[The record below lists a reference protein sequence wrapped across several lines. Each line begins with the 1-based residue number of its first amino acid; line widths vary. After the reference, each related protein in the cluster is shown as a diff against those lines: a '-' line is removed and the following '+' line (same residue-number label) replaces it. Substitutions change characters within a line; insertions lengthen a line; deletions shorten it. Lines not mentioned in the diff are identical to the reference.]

1 MAVCFAVDLA
11 VVPGAARLALDG
23 GSMPR
28 RCLPWR
34 DVNLS
39 SVSGSTLTDTKK
51 PHFGQSFKPGA
62 IPASQPSF
70 KFGIN
75 YGTGLVAGVRSL
87 ESPLPDDATACN
99 TRGNEWLMANRPA
112 DAIRAYDRAIAL
124 KPDYVDPYF
133 NRGNALLR
141 LQRNQDAL
149 ASFDQAIALS
159 PGLGLA
165 HYNRG
170 TVLQTLDRLPDA
182 MESYRKVLAIDPAN
196 VQARFNLGCVHL
208 QMKQFD
214 ETLECMD
221 QVIERAPE
229 IPEPHNNRGTALLR
243 LGRYA
248 EAVAAFSRAL
258 ELNPQSA
265 EAYNNRGEAQL
276 QLRNLESAL
285 ADVSRA
291 IELRPQQGE
300 SRFLMGRLL
309 REMKRYDEALQ
320 QFYLAQRLPAPLPM
334 LQSEIASAKA
344 HGCTWQNLNEEML
357 QLEQDIRAQKP
368 VLEPFTALSLFDQP
382 ALHKEVARLLVE
394 RDLPT
399 STALGAIPARA
410 RGEKIRI
417 GYYSAD
423 FRNHP
428 MAHLIAEL
436 IEVHDRERF
445 EWFAFSVS
453 PEVHDGMRE
462 RLAAAFDHF
471 LDVRERTDMEI
482 ARLSRELGIDIAVD
496 LMGFTQATRLRCFSY
511 RCAPVQV
518 SYLGYPGTTGANY
531 MDYVVA
537 DKVVIPPH
545 AQAHFAEK
553 VVYLPH
559 SYQVNDSQRK
569 VADRTFAREV
579 LGLPS
584 NGFVFC
590 CFNNNFK
597 IMPPTF
603 DGWMRI
609 LHAVEGSVLWL
620 LEDNPIAARNL
631 RREAQARGISAD
643 RLVFASR
650 VPMDQHLA
658 RQRMAD
664 LFLDTLPYNAHTT
677 ASDALW
683 VGLPVLTCSG
693 QSFASRVAASL
704 LHAVGLPEL
713 VTQTQSAFEARAIE
727 LARDVA
733 QLWSIREKLEE
744 QGPHSPLFNARLF
757 ARHIESAYTT
767 MVERA
772 HQGLPPDVI
781 EV

>member
-1 MAVCFAVDLA
+1 MTEA
-11 VVPGAARLALDG
+11 
-23 GSMPR
+23 
-28 RCLPWR
+28 
-34 DVNLS
+34 
-39 SVSGSTLTDTKK
+39 KK

-62 IPASQPSF
+62 APSSQPSV
-70 KFGIN
+70 KFGIH
-75 YGTGLVAGVRSL
+75 YGAGVTAGHGFVAQA
-87 ESPLPDDATACN
+87 LPEDPTACN
-99 TRGNEWLMANRPA
+99 TQGNEWLLSNRTA

-124 KPDYVDPYF
+124 KPDYIDPYF
-133 NRGNALLR
+133 NRGNALLC
-141 LQRNQDAL
+141 LQRNQEAL

-159 PGLGLA
+159 PGLLVA

-170 TVLQTLDRLPDA
+170 TVLQTLDRLPEA
-182 MESYRKVLAIDPAN
+182 GESYRKVLALDPAN
-196 VQARFNLGCVHL
+196 VQARFNLGCIHL

-214 ETLECMD
+214 AALECMD
-221 QVIERAPE
+221 RVIERAPE
-229 IPEPHNNRGTALLR
+229 RPEPYNNRGTALLR

-258 ELNPQSA
+258 EIHPQSA

-276 QLRNLESAL
+276 QLRNLDSAL
-285 ADVSRA
+285 ADVRRA
-291 IELRPQQGE
+291 VELRPQQGE

-320 QFYLAQRLPAPLPM
+320 QFSVAQRLPAPLAM
-334 LQSEIASAKA
+334 LQSEIVTAKV
-344 HGCTWQNLNEEML
+344 HGCIWQNLDEDLL
-357 QLEQDIRAQKP
+357 QLQRDIRAGKT
-368 VLEPFTALSLFDQP
+368 VIEPFSALSVFDQP
-382 ALHKEVARLLVE
+382 ALHKEIASCLVE
-394 RDLPT
+394 RDLPA
-399 STALGAIPARA
+399 SAALGAIPVRA

-428 MAHLIAEL
+428 SAHLIAEL

-445 EWFAFSVS
+445 ELFAFSVS
-453 PEVHDGMRE
+453 PQVQDSMRE
-462 RLAAAFDHF
+462 RLVAAFDHF
-471 LDVRERTDMEI
+471 LDVHERSDLDI
-482 ARLSRELGIDIAVD
+482 ARLSRELEVDIAVD

-518 SYLGYPGTTGANY
+518 SYLAYPGTTGASY
-531 MDYVVA
+531 MDYVIA

-545 AQAHFAEK
+545 AQADFAEK

-569 VADRTFAREV
+569 VADRTFSRSE
-579 LGLPS
+579 LGLPAS
-584 NGFVFC
+584 GFVFC

-597 IMPPTF
+597 ILPPTF

-620 LEDNPIAARNL
+620 LEDNPIAAQNL
-631 RREAQARGISAD
+631 RREAVLRGISAD
-643 RLVFASR
+643 RLVFARR
-650 VPMDQHLA
+650 VPMDEHLA
-658 RQRMAD
+658 RQRGAD

-683 VGLPVLTCSG
+683 VGLPVLTCAG

-713 VTQTQSAFEARAIE
+713 VTETQAAFEARAIE
-727 LARDVA
+727 LARDA
-733 QLWSIREKLEE
+733 IQLQRIREKLGDW
-744 QGPHSPLFNARLF
+744 GPRSPLFNARLF
-757 ARHIESAYTT
+757 AQHVESAYTT
-767 MVERA
+767 MVDRCY
-772 HQGLPPDVI
+772 QGLAPDVI
-781 EV
+781 VV

>member
-1 MAVCFAVDLA
+1 M
-11 VVPGAARLALDG
+11 
-23 GSMPR
+23 
-28 RCLPWR
+28 
-34 DVNLS
+34 
-39 SVSGSTLTDTKK
+39 TDAKK
-51 PHFGQSFKPGA
+51 PHFGQSFRPGA

-75 YGTGLVAGVRSL
+75 YGTGLVAGVRSV

-124 KPDYVDPYF
+124 KPDYLDPCF

-141 LQRNQDAL
+141 LQRNQEAL

-170 TVLQTLDRLPDA
+170 AVLQTLDRLPEA

-196 VQARFNLGCVHL
+196 VQARFNLGCIYL

-221 QVIERAPE
+221 QVVERAPE

-496 LMGFTQATRLRCFSY
+496 LMGFTQATRLRSFSY

-537 DKVVIPPH
+537 DKVVIPPR
-545 AQAHFAEK
+545 AQIHFAEK

-559 SYQVNDSQRK
+559 SYQVNDSKRK
-569 VADRTFAREV
+569 VADRTFSREE

-597 IMPPTF
+597 ILPPTF

-609 LHAVEGSVLWL
+609 LHEVEGSVLWL

-733 QLWSIREKLEE
+733 QLRSIRDKLEE
-744 QGPHSPLFNARLF
+744 QGPQSPLFNARLF

-772 HQGLPPDVI
+772 HQGLPPVVI

>member
-1 MAVCFAVDLA
+1 M
-11 VVPGAARLALDG
+11 
-23 GSMPR
+23 
-28 RCLPWR
+28 
-34 DVNLS
+34 
-39 SVSGSTLTDTKK
+39 TDTKK

-75 YGTGLVAGVRSL
+75 YGTGLVAGVRSV

-170 TVLQTLDRLPDA
+170 TVLQTLDRLPEA

-196 VQARFNLGCVHL
+196 VQARFNLGCIHL

-229 IPEPHNNRGTALLR
+229 IPEPHNNQGTALLR

-258 ELNPQSA
+258 EINPQSA

-320 QFYLAQRLPAPLPM
+320 QFYLAQRLPAPLAM
-334 LQSEIASAKA
+334 LQSEIVTAKV
-344 HGCTWQNLNEEML
+344 HGCIWQNLDEELL
-357 QLEQDIRAQKP
+357 QLQQDIRARKP
-368 VLEPFTALSLFDQP
+368 VLEPFSALSVFDQP
-382 ALHKEVARLLVE
+382 ALHKEIASRLVE
-394 RDLPT
+394 RDMPG
-399 STALGAIPARA
+399 SAALGAIPVRA

-428 MAHLIAEL
+428 SAYLIAEL

-445 EWFAFSVS
+445 ELFAFSVS
-453 PEVHDGMRE
+453 PQVHDSMRE
-462 RLAAAFDHF
+462 RLVVAFDHF
-471 LDVRERTDMEI
+471 LDVRERTDLDI
-482 ARLSRELGIDIAVD
+482 AQLSRELGIDIAVD

-518 SYLGYPGTTGANY
+518 SYLAYPGTIGASY
-531 MDYVVA
+531 MDYVIA

-545 AQAHFAEK
+545 AQADFTEK

-569 VADRTFAREV
+569 VADRTFSRDE
-579 LGLPS
+579 LGLPAT
-584 NGFVFC
+584 GFVFC

-597 IMPPTF
+597 ILPPTF

-631 RREAQARGISAD
+631 CREAQARGISAD

-727 LARDVA
+727 LARDVV
-733 QLWSIREKLEE
+733 QLRSIRDKLEE
-744 QGPHSPLFNARLF
+744 QGPQSPLFNARLF

>member
-1 MAVCFAVDLA
+1 
-11 VVPGAARLALDG
+11 
-23 GSMPR
+23 MP
-28 RCLPWR
+28 
-34 DVNLS
+34 
-39 SVSGSTLTDTKK
+39 SG
-51 PHFGQSFKPGA
+51 
-62 IPASQPSF
+62 QPSF

-75 YGTGLVAGVRSL
+75 YGAGLVAGGRAV
-87 ESPLPDDATACN
+87 EQPLPDDATACN
-99 TRGNEWLMANRPA
+99 TQGNGWLLAHRPA

-141 LQRNQDAL
+141 LQRNQEAL

-170 TVLQTLDRLPDA
+170 TVLQALDRLPEA

-196 VQARFNLGCVHL
+196 VQARFNLGCIHL

-214 ETLECMD
+214 ETLACMD

-243 LGRYA
+243 LGRYS

-285 ADVSRA
+285 EDVQRA

-320 QFYLAQRLPAPLPM
+320 QLYLAQRLPSPPAM
-334 LQSEIASAKA
+334 LQSEIVIAKA
-344 HGCTWQNLNEEML
+344 HGCIWQNLDEELLAL
-357 QLEQDIRAQKP
+357 QHEIRAHSP
-368 VLEPFTALSLFDQP
+368 ALEPFAALSLFDKP
-382 ALHKEVARLLVE
+382 ALHKELASLLAE
-394 RDLPT
+394 RDLPA
-399 STALGAIPARA
+399 SAALGAIPARA
-410 RGEKIRI
+410 KDRKIRI

-428 MAHLIAEL
+428 TAHLIAEL

-453 PEVHDGMRE
+453 PPVQDSVRE
-462 RLAAAFDHF
+462 RLVAAFDHF
-471 LDVRERTDMEI
+471 LDVHERTDADI

-496 LMGFTQATRLRCFSY
+496 LMGFTQATRLRCLSY
-511 RCAPVQV
+511 RCAPVQA
-518 SYLGYPGTTGANY
+518 SYLAYPGTTGASY
-531 MDYVVA
+531 MDYVIA
-537 DKVVIPPH
+537 DKVVIPPG
-545 AQAHFAEK
+545 AQAHFTEK
-553 VVYLPH
+553 VVYLPD
-559 SYQVNDSQRK
+559 SYQVNDSQRQ
-569 VADRTFAREV
+569 VADIAFTRES
-579 LGLPS
+579 LGLPAH
-584 NGFVFC
+584 GFVFC

-597 IMPPTF
+597 IMPSTF

-620 LEDNPIAARNL
+620 LEDNPIAAGNL
-631 RREAQARGISAD
+631 RREALVRGISAD

-693 QSFASRVAASL
+693 ESFASRVAASL

-713 VTQTQSAFEARAIE
+713 VTQTQADFEARAVE
-727 LARDVA
+727 LARDVT
-733 QLWSIREKLEE
+733 QLRRIRDKLVE
-744 QGPHSPLFNARLF
+744 QGPESPLFDARRF

-767 MVERA
+767 MVERVR
-772 HQGLPPDVI
+772 QGLPPDVI